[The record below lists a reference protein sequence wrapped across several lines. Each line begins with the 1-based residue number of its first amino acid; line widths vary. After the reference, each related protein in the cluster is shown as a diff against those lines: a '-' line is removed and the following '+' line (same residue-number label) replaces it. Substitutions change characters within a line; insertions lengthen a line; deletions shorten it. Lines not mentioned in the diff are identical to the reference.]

1 MRPVGAKLLREE
13 NRRTDRRE
21 ANGHFSQFGG
31 RA

>member
-1 MRPVGAKLLREE
+1 MRPVGTKLFREE

-21 ANGHFSQFGG
+21 ANGRFWQFWE